1 MNIAIVL
8 AAGKSERLND
18 ISVPKQL
25 YLLNNV
31 PLFMYSV
38 LTFNNYDGIDYIY
51 IVTNDDCFKAIK
63 QYVEQYHLSR
73 KVKNVII
80 GGASRQESVYK
91 ALLRLKEDGVSDDD
105 IILIHDAARP
115 MISRQMVIDNIEG
128 VKKYDAVTTATKVKD
143 TIIKGKDELEGFV
156 NRDELYQAQTPQS
169 FRYKIIKEA
178 HDKAIKENRLM
189 NTDDS
194 ALVKEYGHPVH
205 IVLGS
210 TSNFKVTTI
219 DDLRLLEMIV
229 L

>member
-1 MNIAIVL
+1 MNIAVVL

-38 LTFNNYDGIDYIY
+38 LTFNNYDDIDYIY
-51 IVTNDDCFKAIK
+51 IVTNDDCLKAIK
-63 QYVEQYHLSR
+63 QYVEQYHLTR
-73 KVKNVII
+73 KVKDVII
-80 GGASRQESVYK
+80 GGTSRQESVYK
-91 ALLRLKEDGVSDDD
+91 ALLRLKEDGVNDDD

-115 MISRQMVIDNIEG
+115 MMSRQMVIDNIEG

-143 TIIKGKDELEGFV
+143 TIIKGRDELEGFV
-156 NRDELYQAQTPQS
+156 NREELYQVQTPQS

-178 HDKAIKENRLM
+178 HDKALKENRTM

-194 ALVKEYGHPVH
+194 A
-205 IVLGS
+205 
-210 TSNFKVTTI
+210 
-219 DDLRLLEMIV
+219 
-229 L
+229 

>member
-38 LTFNNYDGIDYIY
+38 LTFNNYDDIDYIY
-51 IVTNDDCFKAIK
+51 IVTNDDCLKAIK
-63 QYVEQYHLSR
+63 QYVEQYHLTR
-73 KVKNVII
+73 KVKDVII
-80 GGASRQESVYK
+80 GGVSRQESVYK
-91 ALLRLKEDGVSDDD
+91 ALLRLKEDGVNDDD

-115 MISRQMVIDNIEG
+115 MMSRQMVIDNIDG
-128 VKKYDAVTTATKVKD
+128 VKKYDAVTTAIKVKD
-143 TIIKGKDELEGFV
+143 TIIKGKDKLEGFV

-189 NTDDS
+189 ITDDS

>member
-38 LTFNNYDGIDYIY
+38 LTFNNLDDIDYIY
-51 IVTNDDCFKAIK
+51 IVTNDDCLKAIK
-63 QYVEQYHLSR
+63 QYVEQYR
-73 KVKNVII
+73 ITKKVKSILL

-91 ALLRLKEDGVSDDD
+91 ALLKLKEDGVNDDD

-115 MISRQMVIDNIEG
+115 MMTRELVLENIKG
-128 VKKYDAVTTATKVKD
+128 VEQYDAVTTAVKVKD
-143 TIIKGKDELEGFV
+143 TIIKGKDQLEGFV

-178 HDKAIKENRLM
+178 HDKAIKENRLS

-194 ALVKEYGHPVH
+194 ALVKDYGQAVH
-205 IVLGS
+205 IILGNA
-210 TSNFKVTTI
+210 SNFKVTTI